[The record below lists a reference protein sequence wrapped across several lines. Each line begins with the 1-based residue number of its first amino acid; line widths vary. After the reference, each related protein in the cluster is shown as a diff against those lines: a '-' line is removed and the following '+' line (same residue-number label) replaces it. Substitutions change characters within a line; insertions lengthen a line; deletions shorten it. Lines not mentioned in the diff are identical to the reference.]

1 MNEIRMYVEHLFEGR
16 MLTAENIDLKEEI
29 YGNLVARYED
39 YVAGGMDPVEAL
51 EKTKASMSS
60 IDDVIEGVDDV
71 REIARADNG
80 DTAKADT
87 AKAYT
92 AETMVL
98 PNAAVAKG
106 ASPAQPGTAGE
117 TAAMP
122 VAGAPAPPA
131 GFKGDVDED
140 VASVSSSANA
150 AAPKGKR
157 TRNIVIAAAAGFALF
172 VVVGVGLIYA
182 LGAIDRVK
190 DHIDSAATEVQNG
203 GQSASDGDAAAGQQS
218 GQANGQS
225 NSGQGNGASARNK
238 EVVVDAD
245 GTVWVD
251 GELGDDIA
259 VAVVSAQPGDISLY
273 AETDPSDAANVE
285 SLIRLLPMSEWA
297 TDIDVTL
304 GVDVL
309 GLAYR
314 EVPDGYDGDSID
326 LALSYN
332 TMALFCSMPL
342 LNEVRV
348 TVTEA
353 DDPMDED
360 YYVFTRDNAQSRF
373 GVMLSSDMMNEAG
386 WHQLKEDNLYSRKFA
401 ENMVD
406 AAEREWK

>member
-1 MNEIRMYVEHLFEGR
+1 
-16 MLTAENIDLKEEI
+16 
-29 YGNLVARYED
+29 
-39 YVAGGMDPVEAL
+39 
-51 EKTKASMSS
+51 MSS

-71 REIARADNG
+71 RETARADNG
-80 DTAKADT
+80 DAAKADT
-87 AKAYT
+87 A
-92 AETMVL
+92 ETTVL
-98 PNAAVAKG
+98 PNAAVAKDS
-106 ASPAQPGTAGE
+106 SPAQPGTVGE
-117 TAAMP
+117 TVAMP
-122 VAGAPAPPA
+122 VAGAPLPPA
-131 GFKGDVDED
+131 GFEGEVDED

-150 AAPKGKR
+150 AASKGKR
-157 TRNIVIAAAAGFALF
+157 TRNIIIAAAAGFALF

-182 LGAIDRVK
+182 LRIDRVE
-190 DHIDSAATEVQNG
+190 DRADSAATEVQNSGQFTTNG
-203 GQSASDGDAAAGQQS
+203 GTASGQQS

-259 VAVVSAQPGDISLY
+259 VAVVNAQPGDISLY

-309 GLAYR
+309 GFAYR

-373 GVMLSSDMMNEAG
+373 GVMLSADMMNEAG
-386 WHQLKEDNLYSRKFA
+386 WHQLKEDNLYNRKFA

-406 AAEREWK
+406 AAEREWL

>member
-1 MNEIRMYVEHLFEGR
+1 MNEIRMYVEHLFESR
-16 MLTAENIDLKEEI
+16 MLTAENIELKEEI

-39 YVAGGMDPVEAL
+39 YVAGGMDPAEAL

-60 IDDVIEGVDDV
+60 IDDVIEGIDDAH
-71 REIARADNG
+71 ETDRADNG

-87 AKAYT
+87 A
-92 AETMVL
+92 ETTVL

-106 ASPAQPGTAGE
+106 SSPAQPGTVGE
-117 TAAMP
+117 TVAMP
-122 VAGAPAPPA
+122 VAGAPVPPA
-131 GFKGDVDED
+131 GFEGDVEED

-150 AAPKGKR
+150 AASKGKR
-157 TRNIVIAAAAGFALF
+157 TRNIIIAAAAGFALF
-172 VVVGVGLIYA
+172 VVVCVGLIYA
-182 LGAIDRVK
+182 LWIDRVE
-190 DHIDSAATEVQNG
+190 DRADSAVAEVQNS
-203 GQSASDGDAAAGQQS
+203 GQSMTNGGTASGQQS

-259 VAVVSAQPGDISLY
+259 VAVVNAQPGDISLY
-273 AETDPSDAANVE
+273 AESDPSDAANVE

-309 GLAYR
+309 GFAYR

-353 DDPMDED
+353 GDPMDED

-373 GVMLSSDMMNEAG
+373 GVMLSADMMNEAG

-406 AAEREWK
+406 AAEREWL

>member
-16 MLTAENIDLKEEI
+16 MLTAENIELKEEI

-39 YVAGGMDPVEAL
+39 YVAGGMDPAEAL

-71 REIARADNG
+71 RETARADNG
-80 DTAKADT
+80 DAAKADT
-87 AKAYT
+87 AEAT
-92 AETMVL
+92 VL

-106 ASPAQPGTAGE
+106 SSPAQPGTVGE
-117 TAAMP
+117 TVVMP
-122 VAGAPAPPA
+122 VAGAPLPPA
-131 GFKGDVDED
+131 GFEGEVDED

-157 TRNIVIAAAAGFALF
+157 TRNIIIAAAAGFALF

-182 LGAIDRVK
+182 LRIDRVE
-190 DHIDSAATEVQNG
+190 DRADSAVTEVQNSGQATTNG
-203 GQSASDGDAAAGQQS
+203 GTASGQQS

-259 VAVVSAQPGDISLY
+259 VAVVNAQPGDISLY

-297 TDIDVTL
+297 TDIDVTF

-309 GLAYR
+309 GFAYR

-373 GVMLSSDMMNEAG
+373 GVTLSADMMNEAG

-406 AAEREWK
+406 AAEREWL

>member
-16 MLTAENIDLKEEI
+16 MLTAENIELKEEI

-39 YVAGGMDPVEAL
+39 YVAGGMDPAEAL

-71 REIARADNG
+71 RETARADNG
-80 DTAKADT
+80 DAAKADT
-87 AKAYT
+87 A
-92 AETMVL
+92 ETTVL

-106 ASPAQPGTAGE
+106 SSPAQPGMVGE
-117 TAAMP
+117 TVAMP
-122 VAGAPAPPA
+122 VAGAPLPPA
-131 GFKGDVDED
+131 GFEGEVDEG

-150 AAPKGKR
+150 AASKGKR
-157 TRNIVIAAAAGFALF
+157 TRNIIIAAAAGFALF
-172 VVVGVGLIYA
+172 VVAGGGLIYA
-182 LGAIDRVK
+182 LRIDRVE
-190 DHIDSAATEVQNG
+190 DRADSAVTEVQNS
-203 GQSASDGDAAAGQQS
+203 GQSTTNGGTASGQQS
-218 GQANGQS
+218 GQANGQP
-225 NSGQGNGASARNK
+225 NSGQGNDASARNK

-259 VAVVSAQPGDISLY
+259 VAVVNAQPGDISLY

-285 SLIRLLPMSEWA
+285 SLIRLLPMSKWA

-309 GLAYR
+309 GFAYR

-373 GVMLSSDMMNEAG
+373 GVTLSADMMNEAG

-406 AAEREWK
+406 AAEREWL

>member
-16 MLTAENIDLKEEI
+16 MLTAENIELKEEI

-39 YVAGGMDPVEAL
+39 YVAGGMDPAEAL

-60 IDDVIEGVDDV
+60 IVDVIEGVDDV
-71 REIARADNG
+71 RETARADNG
-80 DTAKADT
+80 DAAKADT
-87 AKAYT
+87 T
-92 AETMVL
+92 VL

-106 ASPAQPGTAGE
+106 SSPAQPGTVGE
-117 TAAMP
+117 TVAMP
-122 VAGAPAPPA
+122 VAGAPLPPA
-131 GFKGDVDED
+131 VFEGEVDEG

-150 AAPKGKR
+150 AASKGKR
-157 TRNIVIAAAAGFALF
+157 TRNIIIAAAAGFALF

-182 LGAIDRVK
+182 LRIDRVE
-190 DHIDSAATEVQNG
+190 DRADSAVTEVQNS
-203 GQSASDGDAAAGQQS
+203 GQSTTNGGTASGQQS

-259 VAVVSAQPGDISLY
+259 VAVVNAQPGDISLY

-285 SLIRLLPMSEWA
+285 SLIRLLPMGEWA

-309 GLAYR
+309 GFAYR

-373 GVMLSSDMMNEAG
+373 GVMLSADMMNEAG

-406 AAEREWK
+406 AAEREWL

>member
-16 MLTAENIDLKEEI
+16 MLTAENIELKEEI

-39 YVAGGMDPVEAL
+39 YVAGGMDPAEAL

-71 REIARADNG
+71 RETARADNG
-80 DTAKADT
+80 DAAKADT
-87 AKAYT
+87 A
-92 AETMVL
+92 ETTVL
-98 PNAAVAKG
+98 PNAAVAKDS
-106 ASPAQPGTAGE
+106 SPAQPGTVVE
-117 TAAMP
+117 TVAMP
-122 VAGAPAPPA
+122 VAGAPLPPA
-131 GFKGDVDED
+131 GFEGEVDED

-150 AAPKGKR
+150 AASKGKR
-157 TRNIVIAAAAGFALF
+157 TRNITIAAAVGFALF

-182 LGAIDRVK
+182 LRIDRVE
-190 DHIDSAATEVQNG
+190 DRADSAVAEVQNS
-203 GQSASDGDAAAGQQS
+203 GQSTTNGGTASGQQS

-259 VAVVSAQPGDISLY
+259 VAVVNAQPGDISLY

-285 SLIRLLPMSEWA
+285 SLIRLLPMGEWA

-304 GVDVL
+304 GADVL
-309 GLAYR
+309 GFAYR

-373 GVMLSSDMMNEAG
+373 GVMLSADMMNEAG

-406 AAEREWK
+406 AAEREWL

>member
-16 MLTAENIDLKEEI
+16 MLTAENIELKEEI

-39 YVAGGMDPVEAL
+39 YVAGGMDPAEAL

-71 REIARADNG
+71 RETARADNG
-80 DTAKADT
+80 DAAKADT
-87 AKAYT
+87 A
-92 AETMVL
+92 ETTVL

-106 ASPAQPGTAGE
+106 SSPAQPGTVGE
-117 TAAMP
+117 TVVMP
-122 VAGAPAPPA
+122 VAGAPLPPA
-131 GFKGDVDED
+131 VFEGEVDEG

-150 AAPKGKR
+150 AASKGKR
-157 TRNIVIAAAAGFALF
+157 TRNIIIAAAAGFALF

-182 LGAIDRVK
+182 LRIDRVE
-190 DHIDSAATEVQNG
+190 DRADSAVTEVQNS
-203 GQSASDGDAAAGQQS
+203 GQSTTNGGTASGQQS

-259 VAVVSAQPGDISLY
+259 VAVVNAQPGDISLY

-309 GLAYR
+309 GFAYR

-373 GVMLSSDMMNEAG
+373 GVMLSADMMNEAG
-386 WHQLKEDNLYSRKFA
+386 WHQLKEDNLYNRKFA

-406 AAEREWK
+406 AAEREWL

>member
-16 MLTAENIDLKEEI
+16 MLTAENIELKEEI

-39 YVAGGMDPVEAL
+39 YVAGGMDPAEAL

-60 IDDVIEGVDDV
+60 IDDVIEGIDDA
-71 REIARADNG
+71 RETGRADNG
-80 DTAKADT
+80 DVAKVD
-87 AKAYT
+87 T
-92 AETMVL
+92 AETTVL

-106 ASPAQPGTAGE
+106 ASPAQPDTAGE
-117 TAAMP
+117 TVAMP

-131 GFKGDVDED
+131 GFEGDVDED

-157 TRNIVIAAAAGFALF
+157 TRNIIIAAAAGFALF

-182 LGAIDRVK
+182 LRIDRVE
-190 DHIDSAATEVQNG
+190 DRADSAVAEVQNS
-203 GQSASDGDAAAGQQS
+203 GQSMTNGGTASGQQS

-259 VAVVSAQPGDISLY
+259 VAVVNAQPGDISLY
-273 AETDPSDAANVE
+273 AEIDPSDAANVE

-373 GVMLSSDMMNEAG
+373 GVMLSADMMNEAG

-406 AAEREWK
+406 VAEREWL

>member
-16 MLTAENIDLKEEI
+16 MLTAENIELKEEI

-39 YVAGGMDPVEAL
+39 YVAGGMDPAEAL

-71 REIARADNG
+71 RETARADNG
-80 DTAKADT
+80 DAAKADT
-87 AKAYT
+87 A
-92 AETMVL
+92 ETTVL
-98 PNAAVAKG
+98 PNAAVARG
-106 ASPAQPGTAGE
+106 SSPALPGPGGE
-117 TAAMP
+117 TVARP
-122 VAGAPAPPA
+122 VAGAPLPPA
-131 GFKGDVDED
+131 GFEGEVDED

-150 AAPKGKR
+150 AASKGKR
-157 TRNIVIAAAAGFALF
+157 TRNIIIAAAAGFALF

-182 LGAIDRVK
+182 LRIDRVE
-190 DHIDSAATEVQNG
+190 DRADSAVTEVQNS
-203 GQSASDGDAAAGQQS
+203 GQSTTNGGTASGQQS

-259 VAVVSAQPGDISLY
+259 VAVVNAQPGDISLY

-309 GLAYR
+309 GFAYR

-373 GVMLSSDMMNEAG
+373 GVMLSADMMNEAG

-406 AAEREWK
+406 AAEREWL

>member
-16 MLTAENIDLKEEI
+16 MLTAENIELKEEI
-29 YGNLVARYED
+29 YGNLVARYEE
-39 YVAGGMDPVEAL
+39 YVAGGMDPAEAL

-71 REIARADNG
+71 RETARADNG
-80 DTAKADT
+80 DAAKVD
-87 AKAYT
+87 T
-92 AETMVL
+92 AETTVL

-106 ASPAQPGTAGE
+106 SSPAQPGTVGE
-117 TAAMP
+117 TVTMP
-122 VAGAPAPPA
+122 VAGAPLPPA
-131 GFKGDVDED
+131 GFEGEVDED

-157 TRNIVIAAAAGFALF
+157 TRNIIIAAAAGFALF

-182 LGAIDRVK
+182 LRIDRVE
-190 DHIDSAATEVQNG
+190 DRADSAVTEVQNS
-203 GQSASDGDAAAGQQS
+203 GQSTTNGGTASGQQS

-225 NSGQGNGASARNK
+225 NSGQGNGASVRNK

-259 VAVVSAQPGDISLY
+259 VAVVNAQPGDISLY

-309 GLAYR
+309 GFAYR
-314 EVPDGYDGDSID
+314 EVPDGYDGYSID

-373 GVMLSSDMMNEAG
+373 GVMLSADMMNEAG

-406 AAEREWK
+406 AAEREWL

>member
-16 MLTAENIDLKEEI
+16 MLTAENIELKEEI

-39 YVAGGMDPVEAL
+39 YVAGGMDTAEAL

-71 REIARADNG
+71 RETARADNG
-80 DTAKADT
+80 DAAKADT
-87 AKAYT
+87 A
-92 AETMVL
+92 ETTVL

-106 ASPAQPGTAGE
+106 SSPAQLGTVGE
-117 TAAMP
+117 TVAMP
-122 VAGAPAPPA
+122 VAGAPLPPA
-131 GFKGDVDED
+131 GFEGEVDED

-150 AAPKGKR
+150 AASKGKR
-157 TRNIVIAAAAGFALF
+157 TRNIIIAAAAGFALF
-172 VVVGVGLIYA
+172 VVVCVGLIYA
-182 LGAIDRVK
+182 LRIDRVE
-190 DHIDSAATEVQNG
+190 DRADSAVAEVQNS
-203 GQSASDGDAAAGQQS
+203 GQSMTNGGTASGQQS

-259 VAVVSAQPGDISLY
+259 VAVVNAQPGDISLY

-309 GLAYR
+309 GFAYR

-332 TMALFCSMPL
+332 TMALFCTMPL

-353 DDPMDED
+353 GDPMDED

-373 GVMLSSDMMNEAG
+373 GVMLSADMMNEAG

-406 AAEREWK
+406 AAEREWL

>member
-1 MNEIRMYVEHLFEGR
+1 MNEIRMYVEHLFEGC
-16 MLTAENIDLKEEI
+16 MLTAENIELKEEI

-71 REIARADNG
+71 RETARADNG

-87 AKAYT
+87 AKADT
-92 AETMVL
+92 AETTVL
-98 PNAAVAKG
+98 PNASAAKG
-106 ASPAQPGTAGE
+106 SSPAQLDKAGE
-117 TAAMP
+117 TVAMP
-122 VAGAPAPPA
+122 VAGAPVPPA
-131 GFKGDVDED
+131 GFEGDVDED

-150 AAPKGKR
+150 AASKGKR
-157 TRNIVIAAAAGFALF
+157 TRNIIIAAAAGFALF
-172 VVVGVGLIYA
+172 VVVCVGLIYA
-182 LGAIDRVK
+182 LRIDRVE
-190 DHIDSAATEVQNG
+190 DRADSAVAEVQNS
-203 GQSASDGDAAAGQQS
+203 GQSMTNGGTASGQQS

-259 VAVVSAQPGDISLY
+259 VAVVNAQPGDISLY

-309 GLAYR
+309 GFAYR

-353 DDPMDED
+353 GDPMDED

-373 GVMLSSDMMNEAG
+373 GVMLSADMMNEAG

-406 AAEREWK
+406 AAEREWL

>member
-16 MLTAENIDLKEEI
+16 MLTAENIELKEEI

-71 REIARADNG
+71 RETARADNG
-80 DTAKADT
+80 DAAKADT
-87 AKAYT
+87 A
-92 AETMVL
+92 ETTVL

-106 ASPAQPGTAGE
+106 SSPAQPGTVSE
-117 TAAMP
+117 TVAMP
-122 VAGAPAPPA
+122 VAGAPLPPA
-131 GFKGDVDED
+131 GFEGEVDED

-157 TRNIVIAAAAGFALF
+157 TRNIIIAAAAGFALF

-182 LGAIDRVK
+182 LRIDRVE
-190 DHIDSAATEVQNG
+190 DRADSAVAEVQNS
-203 GQSASDGDAAAGQQS
+203 GQSTTNGGTASGQQS

-225 NSGQGNGASARNK
+225 NSGQGNGASVRNK

-259 VAVVSAQPGDISLY
+259 VAVVNAQPGDISLY

-309 GLAYR
+309 GFAYR

-373 GVMLSSDMMNEAG
+373 GVMLSADMMNEAG

-406 AAEREWK
+406 AAEREWL

>member
-16 MLTAENIDLKEEI
+16 MLTAENIELKEEI

-39 YVAGGMDPVEAL
+39 YVAGGMDPAEAL

-60 IDDVIEGVDDV
+60 IDDVIEGVDNV
-71 REIARADNG
+71 RETVRADNG
-80 DTAKADT
+80 DAAKADT
-87 AKAYT
+87 A
-92 AETMVL
+92 ETTVL

-106 ASPAQPGTAGE
+106 SSPVQPGTVGE
-117 TAAMP
+117 TVAIP
-122 VAGAPAPPA
+122 VAGAPLPPA
-131 GFKGDVDED
+131 GFEGEVDEGA
-140 VASVSSSANA
+140 ASVSSSANA

-157 TRNIVIAAAAGFALF
+157 TRNIIIAAAAGFALF

-182 LGAIDRVK
+182 LRIDRVE
-190 DHIDSAATEVQNG
+190 DRADSAVTEVQNS
-203 GQSASDGDAAAGQQS
+203 GQSTTNGGTASGQQS

-225 NSGQGNGASARNK
+225 NSGQENGASARNK

-259 VAVVSAQPGDISLY
+259 VAVVNAQPGDISLY

-309 GLAYR
+309 GFAYR

-373 GVMLSSDMMNEAG
+373 GVMLSADMMSEAG

-406 AAEREWK
+406 AAEREWL

>member
-16 MLTAENIDLKEEI
+16 MLTVENIELKEEI

-39 YVAGGMDPVEAL
+39 YVAGGMDPAEAL

-71 REIARADNG
+71 RETARADNG
-80 DTAKADT
+80 DATKADT
-87 AKAYT
+87 A
-92 AETMVL
+92 ETTVL

-106 ASPAQPGTAGE
+106 SLPAQPGTVGE
-117 TAAMP
+117 TVAMP
-122 VAGAPAPPA
+122 VAGAPLPPA
-131 GFKGDVDED
+131 GFEGEVDED

-150 AAPKGKR
+150 AASKGKR
-157 TRNIVIAAAAGFALF
+157 TRNIIIAAAVGFALF

-182 LGAIDRVK
+182 LRIDRVE
-190 DHIDSAATEVQNG
+190 DRADSAVTEVQNS
-203 GQSASDGDAAAGQQS
+203 GQSTTNGGTASGQQS

-259 VAVVSAQPGDISLY
+259 VAVVNAQPGDISLY
-273 AETDPSDAANVE
+273 AEIDPSDAANVE

-373 GVMLSSDMMNEAG
+373 GVMLSADMMNEAG

-406 AAEREWK
+406 VAEREWL

>member
-16 MLTAENIDLKEEI
+16 MLTAENIELKEEI

-71 REIARADNG
+71 RETARADNG
-80 DTAKADT
+80 DAAKADT
-87 AKAYT
+87 A
-92 AETMVL
+92 ETTVL

-106 ASPAQPGTAGE
+106 SSPAQPGTVSE
-117 TAAMP
+117 TVAMP
-122 VAGAPAPPA
+122 VAGAPLPPA
-131 GFKGDVDED
+131 GFEGEVDED

-157 TRNIVIAAAAGFALF
+157 TRNIIIAAAAGFALF

-182 LGAIDRVK
+182 LRIDRVE
-190 DHIDSAATEVQNG
+190 DRADSAVTEVQNS
-203 GQSASDGDAAAGQQS
+203 GQSTTNGGTASGQQS

-225 NSGQGNGASARNK
+225 NSGQGNGASVRNK

-259 VAVVSAQPGDISLY
+259 VAVVNAQPGDISLY

-309 GLAYR
+309 GFAYR

-373 GVMLSSDMMNEAG
+373 GVMLSADMMNEAG

-406 AAEREWK
+406 AAEREWL

>member
-16 MLTAENIDLKEEI
+16 MLTAENIELKEEI

-39 YVAGGMDPVEAL
+39 YVAGGMDPAEAL

-71 REIARADNG
+71 RETARADNG
-80 DTAKADT
+80 DAAKVD
-87 AKAYT
+87 T
-92 AETMVL
+92 AETTVL

-106 ASPAQPGTAGE
+106 SSPAQPGTVGE
-117 TAAMP
+117 TVTMP
-122 VAGAPAPPA
+122 VAGAPLPPA
-131 GFKGDVDED
+131 GFEGEVDED

-157 TRNIVIAAAAGFALF
+157 TRNIIIAAAAGFALF

-182 LGAIDRVK
+182 LRIDRVE
-190 DHIDSAATEVQNG
+190 DRADSAVTEVQNS
-203 GQSASDGDAAAGQQS
+203 GQSTTNGGTASGQQS

-259 VAVVSAQPGDISLY
+259 VAVVNARPGDISLY

-285 SLIRLLPMSEWA
+285 SLIRLLPMGEWA

-309 GLAYR
+309 GFAYR

-360 YYVFTRDNAQSRF
+360 YYVFTRDNAQSRI
-373 GVMLSSDMMNEAG
+373 GVMLSADMMNEAG

-406 AAEREWK
+406 TAEREWL

>member
-16 MLTAENIDLKEEI
+16 MLTAENIELKEEI

-39 YVAGGMDPVEAL
+39 YVAGGMDTAEAL

-71 REIARADNG
+71 RETARADNG
-80 DTAKADT
+80 DAAKADT
-87 AKAYT
+87 A
-92 AETMVL
+92 ETTVL

-106 ASPAQPGTAGE
+106 SSPAQLGTVGE
-117 TAAMP
+117 TVAMP
-122 VAGAPAPPA
+122 VAGAPLPPA
-131 GFKGDVDED
+131 GFEGEVDED

-150 AAPKGKR
+150 AASKGKR
-157 TRNIVIAAAAGFALF
+157 TRNIIIAAAAGFALF
-172 VVVGVGLIYA
+172 VVVCVGLIYA
-182 LGAIDRVK
+182 LRIDRVE
-190 DHIDSAATEVQNG
+190 DRADSAVAEVQNS
-203 GQSASDGDAAAGQQS
+203 GQSMTNGGTASGQQS

-259 VAVVSAQPGDISLY
+259 VAVVNAQPGDISLY

-309 GLAYR
+309 GFAYR

-373 GVMLSSDMMNEAG
+373 GVMLSADMMNEAG
-386 WHQLKEDNLYSRKFA
+386 WHQLKEDNLYNRKFA

-406 AAEREWK
+406 AAEREWL

>member
-16 MLTAENIDLKEEI
+16 MLTAENIELKEEI

-39 YVAGGMDPVEAL
+39 YVAGGMDPAEAL

-71 REIARADNG
+71 RETARADNG
-80 DTAKADT
+80 DAAKADT
-87 AKAYT
+87 A
-92 AETMVL
+92 ETTVL

-106 ASPAQPGTAGE
+106 SSPAQPGTVGE
-117 TAAMP
+117 TVTMP
-122 VAGAPAPPA
+122 VAGAPLPPA
-131 GFKGDVDED
+131 GFEGEVDED

-150 AAPKGKR
+150 TASKGKR
-157 TRNIVIAAAAGFALF
+157 TRNIIIAAAAGFALF
-172 VVVGVGLIYA
+172 VVVGVGLINA
-182 LGAIDRVK
+182 LRIDRVE
-190 DHIDSAATEVQNG
+190 DRADSVVTEVQNS
-203 GQSASDGDAAAGQQS
+203 GQSTTNGGTASGQQS

-259 VAVVSAQPGDISLY
+259 VAVVNAQPGDISLY

-309 GLAYR
+309 GFAYR

-373 GVMLSSDMMNEAG
+373 GVMLSADMMNEAG

-406 AAEREWK
+406 AAEREWL

>member
-16 MLTAENIDLKEEI
+16 MLTAENIELKEEI

-39 YVAGGMDPVEAL
+39 YVAGGMDPAEAL

-60 IDDVIEGVDDV
+60 IDDVIEGIDDA
-71 REIARADNG
+71 RETGRADNG
-80 DTAKADT
+80 DVAKVD
-87 AKAYT
+87 T
-92 AETMVL
+92 AETTVL

-106 ASPAQPGTAGE
+106 ASPAQPDTAGE
-117 TAAMP
+117 TVAMP

-131 GFKGDVDED
+131 GFEGDVDED

-150 AAPKGKR
+150 AASKGKR
-157 TRNIVIAAAAGFALF
+157 TRNIIIAAAAGFALF
-172 VVVGVGLIYA
+172 VVVCVGLIYA
-182 LGAIDRVK
+182 LRIDRVE
-190 DHIDSAATEVQNG
+190 DRADSAVAEVQNG

-259 VAVVSAQPGDISLY
+259 VAVVNAQPGDISLY

-297 TDIDVTL
+297 TGIDVTL

-309 GLAYR
+309 GFAYR

-353 DDPMDED
+353 GDPMDED

-373 GVMLSSDMMNEAG
+373 GVMLSADMMNEAG

-406 AAEREWK
+406 AAEREWL

>member
-16 MLTAENIDLKEEI
+16 MLTAENIELKEEI

-39 YVAGGMDPVEAL
+39 YVAGGMDPAEAL

-71 REIARADNG
+71 RETARADNG
-80 DTAKADT
+80 DAAKVD
-87 AKAYT
+87 T
-92 AETMVL
+92 AETTVL

-106 ASPAQPGTAGE
+106 SSPAQPGTVGE
-117 TAAMP
+117 TVTMP
-122 VAGAPAPPA
+122 VAGAPLPPA
-131 GFKGDVDED
+131 GFEGEVDED

-157 TRNIVIAAAAGFALF
+157 TRNIIIAAAAGFALF

-182 LGAIDRVK
+182 LRIDRVE
-190 DHIDSAATEVQNG
+190 DRADSAVTEVQNS
-203 GQSASDGDAAAGQQS
+203 GQSTTNGGTASGQQS

-225 NSGQGNGASARNK
+225 NSGQGNSASARNK

-259 VAVVSAQPGDISLY
+259 VAVVNARPGDISLY

-285 SLIRLLPMSEWA
+285 SLIRLLPMGEWA

-309 GLAYR
+309 GFAYR

-373 GVMLSSDMMNEAG
+373 GVMLSADMMNEAG
-386 WHQLKEDNLYSRKFA
+386 WHQLKEDNLYNRKFA

-406 AAEREWK
+406 AAEREWL

>member
-16 MLTAENIDLKEEI
+16 MLTAENIELKEEI

-39 YVAGGMDPVEAL
+39 YVAGGMDPAEAL

-71 REIARADNG
+71 RETARADNG
-80 DTAKADT
+80 DAAEADT
-87 AKAYT
+87 T
-92 AETMVL
+92 VL

-106 ASPAQPGTAGE
+106 SSPAQPGTVGE
-117 TAAMP
+117 TVAMP
-122 VAGAPAPPA
+122 VAGAPLPPA
-131 GFKGDVDED
+131 GFEGEVDED

-150 AAPKGKR
+150 AASKGKR
-157 TRNIVIAAAAGFALF
+157 ARNIIIAAAAGFALF

-182 LGAIDRVK
+182 LRIDRVE
-190 DHIDSAATEVQNG
+190 DRADSAVTEVQNS
-203 GQSASDGDAAAGQQS
+203 GQSTTNGGTASGQQS

-225 NSGQGNGASARNK
+225 NSGPGNGASARNK
-238 EVVVDAD
+238 DVVVDAD

-259 VAVVSAQPGDISLY
+259 VAVVNAQPGDISLY

-285 SLIRLLPMSEWA
+285 SLIRLLPMGEWA
-297 TDIDVTL
+297 TNIDVTL

-309 GLAYR
+309 GFAYR

-373 GVMLSSDMMNEAG
+373 GVMLSADMMNEAG

-406 AAEREWK
+406 AAEREWL

>member
-1 MNEIRMYVEHLFEGR
+1 MNEIRMYVEHLFEDR
-16 MLTAENIDLKEEI
+16 MLTAENIELKEEI

-39 YVAGGMDPVEAL
+39 YVAGGMDPAEAL

-71 REIARADNG
+71 RETARADNG
-80 DTAKADT
+80 DAAKADT
-87 AKAYT
+87 A
-92 AETMVL
+92 ETTVL

-106 ASPAQPGTAGE
+106 SLPAQPGTVGE
-117 TAAMP
+117 TVAMP
-122 VAGAPAPPA
+122 VAGAPLPPA
-131 GFKGDVDED
+131 GFEGEVDED

-150 AAPKGKR
+150 AVSKGKR
-157 TRNIVIAAAAGFALF
+157 TRNIIIAAAAGFALF
-172 VVVGVGLIYA
+172 VVVGVGLINA
-182 LGAIDRVK
+182 LRIDRVE
-190 DHIDSAATEVQNG
+190 DRADSAVTEVQNS
-203 GQSASDGDAAAGQQS
+203 GQSTTNGGTASGQQS

-259 VAVVSAQPGDISLY
+259 VAVVNAQPGDISLY

-309 GLAYR
+309 GFAYR

-360 YYVFTRDNAQSRF
+360 YYVFTRDNTQSRF
-373 GVMLSSDMMNEAG
+373 GVMLSADMMNEAG
-386 WHQLKEDNLYSRKFA
+386 WHQLKEDNLYNRKFA

-406 AAEREWK
+406 AAEREWL

>member
-16 MLTAENIDLKEEI
+16 MLTAENIELKEEI

-39 YVAGGMDPVEAL
+39 YVAGGMDTAEAL

-71 REIARADNG
+71 RETARADNG
-80 DTAKADT
+80 DAAKADT
-87 AKAYT
+87 A
-92 AETMVL
+92 ETTVL
-98 PNAAVAKG
+98 PNAAVAKSS
-106 ASPAQPGTAGE
+106 SPAQPGTVGE
-117 TAAMP
+117 TVAMP
-122 VAGAPAPPA
+122 VAGAPLPPA
-131 GFKGDVDED
+131 GFEGEVDED

-150 AAPKGKR
+150 AASKGKR
-157 TRNIVIAAAAGFALF
+157 TRNIIIAAAAGFALF
-172 VVVGVGLIYA
+172 VVVCVGLIYA
-182 LGAIDRVK
+182 LRIDRVE
-190 DHIDSAATEVQNG
+190 DRADSAVAEVQNS
-203 GQSASDGDAAAGQQS
+203 GQSMTNGGTASGQQS

-259 VAVVSAQPGDISLY
+259 VAVVNAQPGDISLY

-285 SLIRLLPMSEWA
+285 SLIRLLPMGEWA

-314 EVPDGYDGDSID
+314 EVPDSYDGDSID

-348 TVTEA
+348 TVTES
-353 DDPMDED
+353 DDSVDED
-360 YYVFTRDNAQSRF
+360 YYVFTRDNAQRCF
-373 GVMLSSDMMNEAG
+373 GVRLSSDLMNEAG
-386 WHQLKEDNLYSRKFA
+386 WHQLKDDNLYSRKFA
-401 ENMVD
+401 ERMVD
-406 AAEREWK
+406 MAEREWK

>member
-16 MLTAENIDLKEEI
+16 MLTAENIELKEEI

-39 YVAGGMDPVEAL
+39 YVAGGMDPAEAL

-60 IDDVIEGVDDV
+60 IDDVIEGIDDA
-71 REIARADNG
+71 RETGRADNG
-80 DTAKADT
+80 DVAKVD
-87 AKAYT
+87 T
-92 AETMVL
+92 AETTVL
-98 PNAAVAKG
+98 PYAAEATG
-106 ASPAQPGTAGE
+106 ASPAQPDTAGE
-117 TAAMP
+117 TVAMP
-122 VAGAPAPPA
+122 VAGAPLPPA
-131 GFKGDVDED
+131 GFEGDVDED

-157 TRNIVIAAAAGFALF
+157 TRNIIIAAAAGFALF

-182 LGAIDRVK
+182 LRIDRVE
-190 DHIDSAATEVQNG
+190 DRADSAVAEVQNS
-203 GQSASDGDAAAGQQS
+203 GQSMTNGGTASGQQS

-259 VAVVSAQPGDISLY
+259 VAVVNAQPGDISLY

-309 GLAYR
+309 GFAYR

-353 DDPMDED
+353 GDPMDED

-373 GVMLSSDMMNEAG
+373 GVMLSADMMNEAG

-406 AAEREWK
+406 AAEREWL

>member
-16 MLTAENIDLKEEI
+16 MLTAENIELKEEI

-39 YVAGGMDPVEAL
+39 YVAGGMDPAEAL

-71 REIARADNG
+71 RETARADNG
-80 DTAKADT
+80 DAAKADT
-87 AKAYT
+87 A
-92 AETMVL
+92 ETTVL

-106 ASPAQPGTAGE
+106 SSPAQPGTVGE
-117 TAAMP
+117 TVVMP
-122 VAGAPAPPA
+122 VAGAPLPPA
-131 GFKGDVDED
+131 VFEGEVDEG

-150 AAPKGKR
+150 AASKGKR
-157 TRNIVIAAAAGFALF
+157 TRNIIIAAAAGFALF

-182 LGAIDRVK
+182 LRIDRVE
-190 DHIDSAATEVQNG
+190 DRADSAVTEVQNS
-203 GQSASDGDAAAGQQS
+203 GQSTTNGGTASGQQS

-259 VAVVSAQPGDISLY
+259 VALVNAQPGDISLY

-285 SLIRLLPMSEWA
+285 SLIRLLPMGEWA

-309 GLAYR
+309 GFAYR

-373 GVMLSSDMMNEAG
+373 GVMLSADMMNEAG

-406 AAEREWK
+406 AAEREWL

>member
-16 MLTAENIDLKEEI
+16 MLTAENIELKEEI

-39 YVAGGMDPVEAL
+39 YVAGGMDPAEAL
-51 EKTKASMSS
+51 KKTKASMSS
-60 IDDVIEGVDDV
+60 IDDVIEGIDDAH
-71 REIARADNG
+71 ETDRAGNG

-87 AKAYT
+87 A
-92 AETMVL
+92 ETTVL
-98 PNAAVAKG
+98 PNASAAKG
-106 ASPAQPGTAGE
+106 SSPAQLDKAGE
-117 TAAMP
+117 TVAMP
-122 VAGAPAPPA
+122 VAGAPVPPA
-131 GFKGDVDED
+131 GFEGDVDED

-150 AAPKGKR
+150 AASKGKR
-157 TRNIVIAAAAGFALF
+157 TRNIIIAAAAGFALF
-172 VVVGVGLIYA
+172 VVVCVGLIYA
-182 LGAIDRVK
+182 LRIDRVE
-190 DHIDSAATEVQNG
+190 DRADSAVAEVQNS
-203 GQSASDGDAAAGQQS
+203 GQSMTNGGTASGQQS

-259 VAVVSAQPGDISLY
+259 VAVVNAQPGDISLY

-297 TDIDVTL
+297 TGIDVTL

-309 GLAYR
+309 GFAYR

-353 DDPMDED
+353 GDPMDED

-373 GVMLSSDMMNEAG
+373 GVMLSADMMNEAG

-406 AAEREWK
+406 AAEREWL

>member
-16 MLTAENIDLKEEI
+16 MLTAENIELKEEI

-60 IDDVIEGVDDV
+60 IDDVIEGVDDAC
-71 REIARADNG
+71 ETASADNG
-80 DTAKADT
+80 DAAKAD
-87 AKAYT
+87 T

-98 PNAAVAKG
+98 PNAAVAKDA
-106 ASPAQPGTAGE
+106 ASAQPGAAGE
-117 TAAMP
+117 TVAMP
-122 VAGAPAPPA
+122 VAGAPVPPA
-131 GFKGDVDED
+131 GFEGDVDED
-140 VASVSSSANA
+140 VASVSSSVNTAD
-150 AAPKGKR
+150 PKGKR
-157 TRNIVIAAAAGFALF
+157 TRNIIIAAAAGFALF

-182 LGAIDRVK
+182 LGAIDRVE
-190 DHIDSAATEVQNG
+190 DHVDSAATEVQNG
-203 GQSASDGDAAAGQQS
+203 GQSTTNGGTASGQQS

-259 VAVVSAQPGDISLY
+259 VAVVNAQPGDISLY

-285 SLIRLLPMSEWA
+285 SLIRLLPMGEWA
-297 TDIDVTL
+297 TEIDVTL

-348 TVTEA
+348 TVTES
-353 DDPMDED
+353 DDPVDEE
-360 YYVFTRDNAQSRF
+360 YYVFTRDNAQRCF
-373 GVMLSSDMMNEAG
+373 GVRLSSDLMNEAG

-401 ENMVD
+401 ERMVD
-406 AAEREWK
+406 MAEREWK

>member
-16 MLTAENIDLKEEI
+16 MLTAENIELKEEI

-39 YVAGGMDPVEAL
+39 YVAGGMDPAEAL

-71 REIARADNG
+71 RETARADNG
-80 DTAKADT
+80 DAAKADT
-87 AKAYT
+87 A
-92 AETMVL
+92 ETTVL

-106 ASPAQPGTAGE
+106 SLPAQPGTVGE
-117 TAAMP
+117 TVAMP
-122 VAGAPAPPA
+122 VAGAPLPPA
-131 GFKGDVDED
+131 GFEGEVDED

-150 AAPKGKR
+150 AVSKGKR
-157 TRNIVIAAAAGFALF
+157 TRNIIIAAAAGFALF
-172 VVVGVGLIYA
+172 VVVGVGLINA
-182 LGAIDRVK
+182 LRIDRVE
-190 DHIDSAATEVQNG
+190 DRADSAVTEVQNS
-203 GQSASDGDAAAGQQS
+203 GQSTTNGGTASGQQS

-259 VAVVSAQPGDISLY
+259 VAVVNAQPGDISLY

-309 GLAYR
+309 GFAYR

-373 GVMLSSDMMNEAG
+373 GVMLSADMMNEAG

-406 AAEREWK
+406 AAEREWL

>member
-16 MLTAENIDLKEEI
+16 MLTAENIELKEEI

-39 YVAGGMDPVEAL
+39 YVAGGMDPAEAL

-71 REIARADNG
+71 RETARADNG
-80 DTAKADT
+80 DATKADT
-87 AKAYT
+87 A
-92 AETMVL
+92 ETTVL

-106 ASPAQPGTAGE
+106 SSPAQPGTVGE
-117 TAAMP
+117 TVAMP
-122 VAGAPAPPA
+122 VAGAPLPPA
-131 GFKGDVDED
+131 GFEGEVDED

-150 AAPKGKR
+150 AASKGKR
-157 TRNIVIAAAAGFALF
+157 TRNIIIAAAAGFALF

-182 LGAIDRVK
+182 LRIDRVE
-190 DHIDSAATEVQNG
+190 DRADSAVTEVQNS
-203 GQSASDGDAAAGQQS
+203 GQSTTNGGTASGQQS

-259 VAVVSAQPGDISLY
+259 VAVANAQPGDISLY

-309 GLAYR
+309 GFAYR

-342 LNEVRV
+342 LNEVCV

-373 GVMLSSDMMNEAG
+373 GVMLSADMMNEAG

-406 AAEREWK
+406 AAEREWL

>member
-16 MLTAENIDLKEEI
+16 MLTAENIELKEEI

-39 YVAGGMDPVEAL
+39 YVAGGMDPAEAL

-71 REIARADNG
+71 RETARADNG
-80 DTAKADT
+80 DAAKADT
-87 AKAYT
+87 A
-92 AETMVL
+92 ETTVL

-106 ASPAQPGTAGE
+106 SSPAQPGTVCE
-117 TAAMP
+117 TVAMP
-122 VAGAPAPPA
+122 VAGAPLPPA
-131 GFKGDVDED
+131 GFEGEVDED

-157 TRNIVIAAAAGFALF
+157 TRNIIIAAAVGFALF

-182 LGAIDRVK
+182 LRIDRVE
-190 DHIDSAATEVQNG
+190 DRADSAVAEVQNS
-203 GQSASDGDAAAGQQS
+203 GQSTTNGGTAYGQQS

-259 VAVVSAQPGDISLY
+259 VAVVNAQPGDISLY

-285 SLIRLLPMSEWA
+285 SLIRLLPMGEWA

-304 GVDVL
+304 GADVL
-309 GLAYR
+309 GFAYR

-373 GVMLSSDMMNEAG
+373 GVMLSADMMNEAG

-406 AAEREWK
+406 AAEREWL

>member
-16 MLTAENIDLKEEI
+16 MLTAENIELKEEI

-60 IDDVIEGVDDV
+60 IDDVIEGVDDAC
-71 REIARADNG
+71 ETASADNG
-80 DTAKADT
+80 DAAKAD
-87 AKAYT
+87 T

-98 PNAAVAKG
+98 PNAAVAKDA
-106 ASPAQPGTAGE
+106 ASAQPGAVGE
-117 TAAMP
+117 TVAMP
-122 VAGAPAPPA
+122 VAGAPVPPA
-131 GFKGDVDED
+131 GFEGDVDED
-140 VASVSSSANA
+140 VASVSSSVNTAD
-150 AAPKGKR
+150 PKGKR
-157 TRNIVIAAAAGFALF
+157 TRNIIIAAAAGFALF

-182 LGAIDRVK
+182 LGAIDRVE
-190 DHIDSAATEVQNG
+190 DHVDSAATEVQNG
-203 GQSASDGDAAAGQQS
+203 GQSTTNGGTASGQQS

-225 NSGQGNGASARNK
+225 NSGQGNGAIARNK

-259 VAVVSAQPGDISLY
+259 VAVVNAQPGDISLY

-285 SLIRLLPMSEWA
+285 SLIRLLPMGEWA
-297 TDIDVTL
+297 TEIDVTL

-348 TVTEA
+348 TVTES
-353 DDPMDED
+353 DDPVDEE
-360 YYVFTRDNAQSRF
+360 YYVFTRDNAQRCF
-373 GVMLSSDMMNEAG
+373 GVRLSSDLMNEAG

-401 ENMVD
+401 ERMVD
-406 AAEREWK
+406 MAEREWK

>member
-16 MLTAENIDLKEEI
+16 MLTAENIELKEEI

-39 YVAGGMDPVEAL
+39 YVAGGMDPAEAL

-71 REIARADNG
+71 RETARADNG
-80 DTAKADT
+80 DAAKVDT
-87 AKAYT
+87 AEAT
-92 AETMVL
+92 VL

-106 ASPAQPGTAGE
+106 SSPAQPGTVGE
-117 TAAMP
+117 TVVMP
-122 VAGAPAPPA
+122 VAGAPLPPA
-131 GFKGDVDED
+131 GFEDEVDED

-157 TRNIVIAAAAGFALF
+157 TRNIIIAAAAGFALF

-182 LGAIDRVK
+182 LRIDRVE
-190 DHIDSAATEVQNG
+190 DRADSAVTEVQNSGQATTNG
-203 GQSASDGDAAAGQQS
+203 GTASGQQS

-259 VAVVSAQPGDISLY
+259 VAVVNAQPGDISLY

-309 GLAYR
+309 GFAYR

-373 GVMLSSDMMNEAG
+373 GVTLSADMMNEAG

-406 AAEREWK
+406 AAEREWL

>member
-16 MLTAENIDLKEEI
+16 MLTAENIELKEEI

-39 YVAGGMDPVEAL
+39 YVAGGMDPAEAL

-71 REIARADNG
+71 RETARADNG
-80 DTAKADT
+80 DAAKVD
-87 AKAYT
+87 T
-92 AETMVL
+92 AETTVL

-106 ASPAQPGTAGE
+106 SSPAQPGTVGE
-117 TAAMP
+117 TVAMP
-122 VAGAPAPPA
+122 VAGAPLPPA
-131 GFKGDVDED
+131 GFEGEVDED

-150 AAPKGKR
+150 AASKGKR
-157 TRNIVIAAAAGFALF
+157 TRNIIIAAAAGFALF

-182 LGAIDRVK
+182 LRIDRVE
-190 DHIDSAATEVQNG
+190 DRADSAATEVQNS
-203 GQSASDGDAAAGQQS
+203 GQSTTNGGTASGQQS

-259 VAVVSAQPGDISLY
+259 VAVANAQPGDISLY

-309 GLAYR
+309 GFAYR

-342 LNEVRV
+342 LNEVCV

-373 GVMLSSDMMNEAG
+373 GVMLSADMMNEAG
-386 WHQLKEDNLYSRKFA
+386 WHQLKEDNLYNRKFA

-406 AAEREWK
+406 AAEREWL

>member
-16 MLTAENIDLKEEI
+16 MLTAENIELKEEI

-39 YVAGGMDPVEAL
+39 YVAGGMDPAEAL

-71 REIARADNG
+71 RETARADNG
-80 DTAKADT
+80 DAAKADT
-87 AKAYT
+87 A
-92 AETMVL
+92 ETTVL

-106 ASPAQPGTAGE
+106 SSPVQPGTVGE
-117 TAAMP
+117 TVAMP
-122 VAGAPAPPA
+122 VAGAPLPPA
-131 GFKGDVDED
+131 GFEGEVDED

-150 AAPKGKR
+150 AASKGKR
-157 TRNIVIAAAAGFALF
+157 TRNIIIAAAAGFVLF
-172 VVVGVGLIYA
+172 VVVGVGLINA
-182 LGAIDRVK
+182 LRIDRVE
-190 DHIDSAATEVQNG
+190 DRADSAVTEVQNS
-203 GQSASDGDAAAGQQS
+203 GQSTTNGGTASGQQS

-259 VAVVSAQPGDISLY
+259 VAVVNAQPGDISLY

-309 GLAYR
+309 GFAYR

-353 DDPMDED
+353 EDPMDED

-373 GVMLSSDMMNEAG
+373 GVMLSADMMNEAG

-406 AAEREWK
+406 AAEREWL

>member
-16 MLTAENIDLKEEI
+16 MLTAENIELKEEI

-39 YVAGGMDPVEAL
+39 YVAGGMDPAEAL

-71 REIARADNG
+71 RETARADNG
-80 DTAKADT
+80 DAAKADT
-87 AKAYT
+87 A
-92 AETMVL
+92 ETTVL

-106 ASPAQPGTAGE
+106 SSPAQPGMVGE
-117 TAAMP
+117 TVAMP
-122 VAGAPAPPA
+122 VAGAPLPPA
-131 GFKGDVDED
+131 GFEGEVDEG

-150 AAPKGKR
+150 AASKGKR
-157 TRNIVIAAAAGFALF
+157 TRNIIIAAAAGFALF

-182 LGAIDRVK
+182 LRIDRVE
-190 DHIDSAATEVQNG
+190 DRADSAVTEVQNS
-203 GQSASDGDAAAGQQS
+203 GQSTTNGGTASGQQS
-218 GQANGQS
+218 GQANGQP
-225 NSGQGNGASARNK
+225 NSGQGNDASARNK

-259 VAVVSAQPGDISLY
+259 VAVVNAQPGDISLY

-285 SLIRLLPMSEWA
+285 SLIRLLPMSKWA

-309 GLAYR
+309 GFAYR

-373 GVMLSSDMMNEAG
+373 GVTLSADMMNEAG

-406 AAEREWK
+406 AAEREWL

>member
-16 MLTAENIDLKEEI
+16 MLTAENIELKEEI

-39 YVAGGMDPVEAL
+39 YVAGGMDPAEAL

-71 REIARADNG
+71 RETARADNG
-80 DTAKADT
+80 DAAKADT
-87 AKAYT
+87 A
-92 AETMVL
+92 ETTVL

-106 ASPAQPGTAGE
+106 SSPAQPGTVGE
-117 TAAMP
+117 TVVMP
-122 VAGAPAPPA
+122 VAGAPLPPA
-131 GFKGDVDED
+131 VFEGEVDEG

-150 AAPKGKR
+150 AASKGKR
-157 TRNIVIAAAAGFALF
+157 TRNIIIAAAAGFALF

-182 LGAIDRVK
+182 LRIDRVE
-190 DHIDSAATEVQNG
+190 DRADSAVTEVQNS
-203 GQSASDGDAAAGQQS
+203 GQSTTNGGTASGQQS

-259 VAVVSAQPGDISLY
+259 VAVVNAQPGDISLY

-309 GLAYR
+309 GFAYR

-373 GVMLSSDMMNEAG
+373 GVMLSDDMMNEAG

-406 AAEREWK
+406 AAEREWL

>member
-16 MLTAENIDLKEEI
+16 MLTAENIELKEEI

-39 YVAGGMDPVEAL
+39 YVAGGMDPAEAL

-71 REIARADNG
+71 RETARADNG
-80 DTAKADT
+80 DAAKADT
-87 AKAYT
+87 AEAT
-92 AETMVL
+92 VL

-106 ASPAQPGTAGE
+106 SSPAQPGTVGE
-117 TAAMP
+117 TVVMP
-122 VAGAPAPPA
+122 VAGAPLPPA
-131 GFKGDVDED
+131 GFEGEVDED

-157 TRNIVIAAAAGFALF
+157 TRNIIIAAAAGFALF

-182 LGAIDRVK
+182 LRIDRVE
-190 DHIDSAATEVQNG
+190 DRADSAVTEVQNSGQATTNG
-203 GQSASDGDAAAGQQS
+203 GTASGQQS

-259 VAVVSAQPGDISLY
+259 VAVVNAQPGDISLY

-309 GLAYR
+309 GFAYR

-373 GVMLSSDMMNEAG
+373 GVTLSVDMMNEAG
-386 WHQLKEDNLYSRKFA
+386 WHQLKEDNLYSSKFA

-406 AAEREWK
+406 AAEREWL

>member
-1 MNEIRMYVEHLFEGR
+1 MNEIRMYVEHLFEGC
-16 MLTAENIDLKEEI
+16 MLTAENIELKEEI

-71 REIARADNG
+71 RETARADNG

-87 AKAYT
+87 AKADT
-92 AETMVL
+92 AETTVL
-98 PNAAVAKG
+98 PNASAAKG
-106 ASPAQPGTAGE
+106 SSPAQLDKAGE
-117 TAAMP
+117 TVAMP
-122 VAGAPAPPA
+122 VAGAPVPPA
-131 GFKGDVDED
+131 GFEGDVDED

-150 AAPKGKR
+150 AASKGKR
-157 TRNIVIAAAAGFALF
+157 TRNIIIAAAAGFALF
-172 VVVGVGLIYA
+172 VVVCVGLIYA
-182 LGAIDRVK
+182 LWIDRVE
-190 DHIDSAATEVQNG
+190 DRADSAVAEVQNS
-203 GQSASDGDAAAGQQS
+203 GQSMTNGGTASGQQS

-259 VAVVSAQPGDISLY
+259 VAVVNAQPGDISLY

-309 GLAYR
+309 GFAYR

-353 DDPMDED
+353 GDPMDED

-373 GVMLSSDMMNEAG
+373 GVMLSADMMNEAG

-406 AAEREWK
+406 AAEREWL